1 MLTDLDRGVHNHVRL
16 VIRLA
21 SGLSSVLPLSLPM
34 DPIGFDQRHQAN
46 ESSCTKVTDM
56 ARVARMMASLDPTV
70 EVPTHP
76 SLSLVGALKR
86 RPIMFTIKAARQHL
100 VSVRLDVVIL

>member
-34 DPIGFDQRHQAN
+34 DPIGFDQ
-46 ESSCTKVTDM
+46 
-56 ARVARMMASLDPTV
+56 
-70 EVPTHP
+70 
-76 SLSLVGALKR
+76 
-86 RPIMFTIKAARQHL
+86 
-100 VSVRLDVVIL
+100 